1 MKKDSL
7 SLHKSFLTNLT
18 FLKGGV
24 KLQQIPVVRP
34 GEAISLVQKPQ
45 LKQKTDRGNQLVTLS
60 NYKKCLLNDKIETN
74 SRLDLILFYL
84 KFSSSLTESHNLIK
98 QGYTYVNGVRITNTN
113 HKLTPFSIISL
124 TKGVVGYPEAYI
136 KHEIS
141 NTLPSQLGENLS
153 VSSKAQGIF
162 YNKTAIVLPKLINME
177 IMRRMKKSKN

>member
-7 SLHKSFLTNLT
+7 SLHKSFLTKLT
-18 FLKGGV
+18 QVGV

-113 HKLTPFSIISL
+113 HKLTPFSIL
-124 TKGVVGYPEAYI
+124 RVVNSPEAYI

-141 NTLPSQLGENLS
+141 NTIENIENLS
-153 VSSKAQGIF
+153 VKNVTQGIF
-162 YNKTAIVLPKLINME
+162 YNKTGIVLPKLINME
-177 IMRRMKKSKN
+177 IMRRIKKTNK

>member
-7 SLHKSFLTNLT
+7 SLHKSFLTKLT
-18 FLKGGV
+18 QVGV

-124 TKGVVGYPEAYI
+124 PKMGYPEAYI

-141 NTLPSQLGENLS
+141 NTIENIENLS
-153 VSSKAQGIF
+153 VKNVTQGIF
-162 YNKTAIVLPKLINME
+162 YNKTAIILPILINME
-177 IMRRMKKSKN
+177 IMRRIQKSKN